1 MRTPTQQARTL
12 ALAAIAGLA
21 FTLTGCDRK
30 SADSRAIEKSATELT
45 SLTGGDTALP
55 PPSAADKTFKAA
67 QTELSDVLK
76 SSDAGQKN
84 PATLLSSQVETG
96 LAQGPADSAIAQ
108 DAALRSLIGQVE
120 TKLIIWSRR
129 SSSAAA
135 SESYDPNSQL
145 AEISKSRNA
154 LVGRIEEQNAKKAQ
168 LQAQLAD
175 LQSRMKEKFDA
186 ATALEA
192 EYAAKIASA
201 QNMSAAA
208 GVSVVEE
215 AAKIKRQA
223 DKLRLEGGT
232 IEAEASVLA
241 PEVTNAVEIARQ
253 LTKQMA
259 DYGEIEAELNAR
271 AAASREEAAAARADA
286 NTAADDINRTVKS
299 IQELYKGGFES
310 AYASAING
318 FEKAAKT
325 ANAGA
330 NGSSTTTGKLS
341 AGEAHQSLAVMH
353 LARSKAANA
362 FSGLLQ
368 SLAKTTPALPD
379 ASQYATLANEVRAD
393 RDKYVDS
400 AISAL
405 ESAKSSFSG
414 ARLTGEAKDRITKLT
429 ESIEN
434 TRAKLE
440 AAKLGLPDGVDA
452 NLAKLLTDT
461 LTWTGEDNVAE
472 LATNTFTASPELREY
487 ANLNAQAAIAMLK
500 ADAACKAKFG
510 KGMQDLFA
518 NMSGPIGT
526 MSTQF
531 VGEMQKA
538 EKAAAAAKS
547 LSLSTLDIKVNGDRA
562 TANGTGLPEPFEFIR
577 SENRWWIFSKQLSVQ
592 DPAAAMRISITKSLM
607 TPMSKVFGDWAADVE
622 GGKFESESAATED
635 LGTKLTAA
643 IQEVMKS
650 RMGGA
655 GGPG

>member
-45 SLTGGDTALP
+45 SLTGGGTALP

-67 QTELSDVLK
+67 QSELSEVLK

-120 TKLIIWSRR
+120 NKLIIWSRR

-145 AEISKSRNA
+145 SEISKSRNA

-186 ATALEA
+186 ATSLEA

-325 ANAGA
+325 ATAGA

-368 SLAKTTPALPD
+368 SLAKTNPALPD
-379 ASQYATLANEVRAD
+379 ASQYATMANEIRAD

-452 NLAKLLTDT
+452 NLGKLITDT
-461 LTWTGEDNVAE
+461 LTWTGEENASE
-472 LATNTFTASPELREY
+472 LIANTFIATPELREFSN
-487 ANLNAQAAIAMLK
+487 ANNEMVAATKK
-500 ADAACKAKFG
+500 ADAATKAKYN
-510 KGMQDLFA
+510 KATHELMA
-518 NMSGPIGT
+518 NMSGPIAM
-526 MSTQF
+526 MSGQLNA
-531 VGEMQKA
+531 EAKKI
-538 EKAAAAAKS
+538 EKATAAAKA
-547 LSLSTLDIKVNGDRA
+547 LSLQTLDIKVNGDRA
-562 TANGTGLPEPFEFIR
+562 TANGTGLPEPIEFIR
-577 SENRWWIFSKQLSVQ
+577 SDGRWWIFNKQLSESN
-592 DPAAAMRISITKSLM
+592 PAMAMQLKMAAPMFAPMTKILNE
-607 TPMSKVFGDWAADVE
+607 WAADVE
-622 GGKFESESAATED
+622 GGKFESESAATDD
-635 LGTKLTAA
+635 LGAKLNAA
-643 IQEVMKS
+643 IQEAMKGM
-650 RMGGA
+650 MGGA